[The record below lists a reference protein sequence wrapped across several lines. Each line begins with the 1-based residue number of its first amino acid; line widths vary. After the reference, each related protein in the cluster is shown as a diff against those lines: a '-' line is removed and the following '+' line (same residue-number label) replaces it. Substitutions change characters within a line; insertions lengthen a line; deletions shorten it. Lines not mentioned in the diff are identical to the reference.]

1 MIDIKNM
8 DQGNIVHVYHF
19 DGCTVRVSD
28 AAYAGKSK
36 EELEQI
42 KKNAIQIALEIDR
55 RYQMRE
61 MGLL

>member
-19 DGCTVRVSD
+19 DGCMVRVSD

-42 KKNAIQIALEIDR
+42 KANAIRIALEIDR